1 MKRYRGCYVQALG
14 IVSPLGS
21 GVDATR
27 RALFAGDASGMKIED
42 GWLPGARACVGRV
55 ASPLPELPAT
65 LAEFDCRNNRLL
77 AAAGAQIQAQIDAL
91 AERHGRAR
99 IALVVGTSTSGIAAG
114 ESAMTARLRSQ
125 AFPAGFT
132 YRQQEIGT
140 TGPVAARLLGA
151 GGPAYT
157 VSTACTSGAKAL
169 SAARRLL
176 ELGLCDAVIAGGV
189 DTLCR
194 LTVGGFTAL
203 ESTSDERCNPMSRNR
218 RGINIGEG
226 AALFVLT
233 REPGAVALVGSGE
246 SSDAHHLSA
255 PDPSGRGAEVAMRA
269 ALADAGVQKPG
280 DIDYVNLHATA
291 TPKNDEMESR
301 VMARLFP
308 PSTAMSGTKP
318 LTGHAL
324 GTAGALEA
332 AFCWMTLT
340 GDGALPPHLWDG
352 EADPALPPLSLVTPG
367 ARAARGRVRLAMSNS
382 FAFGGSNASLIFS
395 T

>member
-1 MKRYRGCYVQALG
+1 MTSACHVHAVGLVSALG
-14 IVSPLGS
+14 W

-27 RALFAGDASGMKIED
+27 RALFEGDGSGMTIEE

-55 ASPLPELPAT
+55 RAPLPALPAA
-65 LAEFDCRNNRLL
+65 LAGFDCRNNRLL
-77 AAAGAQIQAQIDAL
+77 AAAAEQIRPVLEPLAARYGRQRVAL
-91 AERHGRAR
+91 
-99 IALVVGTSTSGIAAG
+99 IIGTSTSGIASG
-114 ESAMTARLRSQ
+114 EDAMQAKLREG
-125 AFPAGFT
+125 AFPPGFS

-169 SAARRLL
+169 LAARRLL
-176 ELGLCDAVIAGGV
+176 ALGLCDVAVAGGV

-203 ESTSDERCNPMSRNR
+203 ESTSDARCNPMSRNR
-218 RGINIGEG
+218 RGINIGEA
-226 AALFVLT
+226 AALLVLA
-233 REPGAVALVGSGE
+233 REPAAVALVGGGE

-255 PDPSGRGAEVAMRA
+255 PDPAGAGAELAMRA
-269 ALADAGVQKPG
+269 ALADAGTRQAG
-280 DIDYVNLHATA
+280 DVDYVNLHATA

-301 VMARLFP
+301 VMARVFP
-308 PSTAMSGTKP
+308 ESTAMSGTKP
-318 LTGHAL
+318 LTGHTL
-324 GTAGALEA
+324 GAAGALEA
-332 AFCWMTLT
+332 AFCWMALT
-340 GDGALPPHLWDG
+340 GDGRLPPHLWDG
-352 EADPALPPLSLVTPG
+352 AADPALPALNLAARG
-367 ARAARGRVRLAMSNS
+367 ARAARGVRLAMSNS

>member
-1 MKRYRGCYVQALG
+1 MTPCYVQALG
-14 IVSPLGS
+14 IVSPLGA
-21 GVDATR
+21 GVEATR
-27 RALFAGDASGMKIED
+27 TALFAGDASGMKVED

-55 ASPLPELPAT
+55 LSPLPELPAA

-77 AAAGAQIQAQIDAL
+77 AAAGAQIRAQVDAL

-99 IALVVGTSTSGIAAG
+99 IALVIGTSTSGIASGEEAMDAKVRAG
-114 ESAMTARLRSQ
+114 
-125 AFPAGFT
+125 AFPPGFD

-151 GGPAYT
+151 GGLAYT

-169 SAARRLL
+169 AAARRLL
-176 ELGLCDAVIAGGV
+176 ALGLCDAAIAGGV

-203 ESTSDERCNPMSRNR
+203 ASTSDERCNPMSRNR

-233 REPGAVALVGSGE
+233 REPGAVALVGCGE

-255 PDPSGRGAEVAMRA
+255 PDPQGAGAEAAMRA
-269 ALADAGVQKPG
+269 ALADAGAQPG
-280 DIDYVNLHATA
+280 GIDYVNLHATA

-308 PSTAMSGTKP
+308 PATAASGTKP

-324 GTAGALEA
+324 GAAGALEA
-332 AFCWMTLT
+332 AFCWLTLT
-340 GDGALPPHLWDG
+340 GDGLLPPHLWDG
-352 EADPALPPLSLVTPG
+352 EADPALPALHLAGPG
-367 ARAARGRVRLAMSNS
+367 ERAARGKARLAMSNS

>member
-1 MKRYRGCYVQALG
+1 MTRAACTVHALG
-14 IVSPLGS
+14 IVSPLGV
-21 GVDATR
+21 GIEATR
-27 RALFAGDASGMKIED
+27 KALFAGDASGMKVED

-55 ASPLPELPAT
+55 LAPLPELPAA
-65 LAEFDCRNNRLL
+65 LAAYDCRNNRLL
-77 AAAGAQIQAQIDAL
+77 AAAAAQIQPQIDAL
-91 AERHGRAR
+91 AGRYGRAR
-99 IALVVGTSTSGIAAG
+99 IALVVGTSTSGIASG
-114 ESAMTARLRSQ
+114 EAAMDEKVRHQ
-125 AFPAGFT
+125 AYPAGFN

-140 TGPVAARLLGA
+140 TAPVAARLLGVR
-151 GGPAYT
+151 GPAYT

-169 SAARRLL
+169 AAARRLL
-176 ELGLCDAVIAGGV
+176 ALDLCDAAIAGGV

-203 ESTSDERCNPMSRNR
+203 ASTSDERCNPMSRNR

-233 REPGAVALVGSGE
+233 REPGAAALVGVGE

-255 PDPSGRGAEVAMRA
+255 PDPTGAGAESAMRA
-269 ALADAGVQKPG
+269 ALADAGAQPG

-308 PSTAMSGTKP
+308 ASTAASGTKP

-324 GTAGALEA
+324 GAAGALEA
-332 AFCWMTLT
+332 AFCWLTLT
-340 GDGALPPHLWDG
+340 GAGELPPHLWDG
-352 EADPALPPLSLVTPG
+352 AADPALPALNLVSPG
-367 ARAARGRVRLAMSNS
+367 GRAARPPRLVMSNS